1 MMKRGTGMKIL
12 LAAVNAKFIHT
23 NPAVRSLRA
32 YAAAA
37 GYSSGIAEYTINQ
50 SRDFI
55 LADLYRLQPDVLA
68 FSCYIWNR
76 EMIFSLLDDLPKI
89 LPDTELWLG
98 GPEVSYDAEEILRAR
113 PEIRGIMT
121 GEGEATFRELCARW
135 TAGSPEFTDIAGC
148 CVNTEN
154 GPVFTGIREPVPMD
168 DIPFFYNDMNEFR
181 DRIPYYESSRGCPFR
196 CTYCLSSIDKHVRF
210 RSLSLVLPELQFF
223 LDAKVPQV
231 KFIDRTF
238 NCDHTRCLTIWRFL
252 AEHDNGITN
261 FHFEIAADLLND
273 EELDLLC
280 SLRPGL
286 VQLEIGV
293 QTTHPETVTAI
304 RRSMDLTVL
313 EKVVRRLRSANNIHL
328 HLDLIA
334 GLPEEDLPTFRQS
347 FDRVFAMSAHDLQ
360 LGFLK
365 VLKGSPMQEMA
376 PEYDLKYR
384 KEPPYEVLSTRWLG
398 YGDLLELK
406 GVEEM
411 LELYHNSGQYT
422 TILPLLIR
430 ETGSAYEFFL
440 QLSRWYRDHGYEVCQ
455 PSRLQRYTVLLEFA
469 RARHP
474 ENSVLYAECLTFDC
488 YLREKCKR
496 RPEFSPDLIPY
507 KALTASAGARPEDH
521 TDVFRYA
528 VWEKEPALLPGPVA
542 VIFHYDRRDAI
553 HRNAA
558 FDIVQ

>member
-1 MMKRGTGMKIL
+1 MKIL
-12 LAAVNAKFIHT
+12 LTAVNAKFIHT
-23 NPAVRSLRA
+23 NPAIRSLRA
-32 YAAAA
+32 YAAAD
-37 GYSSGIAEYTINQ
+37 GLSSGFVEYTINQ
-50 SRDFI
+50 SRNWI
-55 LADLYRLQPDVLA
+55 LSDIYRQQPDVIA

-76 EMIFSLLDDLPKI
+76 KMIFSLLEDLPKV
-89 LPDTELWLG
+89 LPDTEIWLG
-98 GPEVSYDAEEILRAR
+98 GPEVSYDAPEILRDY
-113 PEIRGIMT
+113 PQVRGIMT
-121 GEGEATFRELCARW
+121 GEGEETFRELCRHW
-135 TAGSPEFTDIAGC
+135 HTGSPELPDIPGC
-148 CVNTEN
+148 CIRGED

-168 DIPFFYNDMNEFR
+168 DIPFFYSDMTEFR

-223 LDAKVPQV
+223 LDRKVPQV

-238 NCDHTRCLTIWRFL
+238 NCDHARCLTIWRYL
-252 AEHDNGITN
+252 AEHDNGVTN
-261 FHFEIAADLLND
+261 FHFEIAADLLNE

-293 QTTHPETVTAI
+293 QTANPETVTTI
-304 RRSMDLTVL
+304 RRSMDLDRL
-313 EKVVRRLRSANNIHL
+313 EKVVSRLRAAGNIHL

-334 GLPEEDLPTFRQS
+334 GLPEENLASFRDS
-347 FDRVFAMSAHDLQ
+347 FDRVFSMRAHDLQ

-365 VLKGSPMQEMA
+365 VLKGSPMEDLA
-376 PEYDLKYR
+376 GEYDLKYQT
-384 KEPPYEVLSTRWLG
+384 EPPYEVLSTRWLG

-422 TILPLLIR
+422 RTLPLLIR

-455 PSRLQRYTVLLEFA
+455 PSRMQRYLILLEFA
-469 RARHP
+469 AARHP
-474 ENSVLYAECLTFDC
+474 EKRDLYAECLTFDC
-488 YLREKCKR
+488 YLRERCKK
-496 RPEFSPDLIPY
+496 RPEFSPDLKPY
-507 KALTASAGARPEDH
+507 KALIASAGARPEDH

-528 VWEKEPALLPGPVA
+528 VWQDDPIPVEPTP
-542 VIFHYDRRDAI
+542 VIFRYDTRDPI
-553 HRNAA
+553 YGNASPS
-558 FDIVQ
+558 V